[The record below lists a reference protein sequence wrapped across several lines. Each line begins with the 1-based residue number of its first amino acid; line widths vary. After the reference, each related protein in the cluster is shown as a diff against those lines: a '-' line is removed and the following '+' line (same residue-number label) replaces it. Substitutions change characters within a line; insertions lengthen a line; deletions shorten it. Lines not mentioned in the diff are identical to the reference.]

1 VSCRTQL
8 VNQIRGL
15 LMEYGIVLPQH
26 IGQVRRGVPE
36 ILEGQSNE
44 LTTLSRRWLASLYD
58 ELVDLDNR
66 VEQIEKE
73 LRIVYE
79 ASEPCQRLAA
89 VEGIGLLTAT
99 AMVAAMSDGKVFH
112 NGRQFAAWLGLV
124 PKQHSSGGKP
134 RLLGISKRGDPYLR
148 TLLIHGARSVVY
160 RACRKKDARSVWIAD
175 KQRRLGTTRACV
187 AVANKNARIVWSL
200 ITRGEHYRVP
210 CELAAR
216 AS

>member
-1 VSCRTQL
+1 
-8 VNQIRGL
+8 
-15 LMEYGIVLPQH
+15 MPQH

-36 ILEGQSNE
+36 ILENESNE
-44 LTTLSRRWLASLYD
+44 LTSLGRRLVASLYD
-58 ELVDLDNR
+58 ELVDLDNKIER
-66 VEQIEKE
+66 IEKE
-73 LRIVYE
+73 LRAVYQ
-79 ASEPCQRLAA
+79 ASEPCQRIAA

-99 AMVAAMSDGKVFH
+99 AIVAAMSDGKVFQ

-134 RLLGISKRGDPYLR
+134 RLLGISKRGDTYFR

-160 RACRKKDARSVWIAD
+160 RACRKKDVRSVWIAD

-187 AVANKNARIVWSL
+187 AVANKNARIAWSL
-200 ITRGEHYRVP
+200 IAREEHYRAP
-210 CELAAR
+210 RELAHHELAMR